1 MLRLYRRE
9 KEVVMKQIIV
19 SIVVFALLCCSAAAQ
34 KSSQPVSPNAS
45 AATRPEQD
53 AKRAEIRKLIELT
66 GAANVSAD
74 ALRQIIAP
82 LRSGFPQVPDAFWD
96 SFVKEVR
103 SDELIDLVVPIY
115 DKYYTLEEIRDL
127 TRFYQSPVGQKTIKV
142 LPKLSAEAIDA
153 GQEWGRLVADRAMRK
168 LKDKGYDKTS
178 SLIVVPSEA
187 SLAMDVQ
194 QAREESVARSVVVG
208 IR

>member
-1 MLRLYRRE
+1 
-9 KEVVMKQIIV
+9 
-19 SIVVFALLCCSAAAQ
+19 
-34 KSSQPVSPNAS
+34 
-45 AATRPEQD
+45 
-53 AKRAEIRKLIELT
+53 
-66 GAANVSAD
+66 
-74 ALRQIIAP
+74 LRQIIAP

-153 GQEWGRLVADRAMRK
+153 GQEWGRIVADRAMRK

-178 SLIVVPSEA
+178 SLIVIPTEA
-187 SLAMDVQ
+187 SLAVNAQ
-194 QAREESVARSVVVG
+194 QAREQSLARSVVVG